1 MSLLSDVP
9 KVLHVSH
16 SLASSS
22 EGTPLQGGEGT
33 EVDESAV
40 KPSHGVLHL
49 AYAHAHN
56 GRADELPL
64 PKNVS
69 LVLSRG
75 QVESLTAQL
84 YRMLDRVGGGGGGVG
99 GGQVE

>member
-22 EGTPLQGGEGT
+22 EGTPLQGAAEGT

-40 KPSHGVLHL
+40 KATHGVLHL
-49 AYAHAHN
+49 DYAHAHS
-56 GRADELPL
+56 GRADDMPL
-64 PKNVS
+64 PKTVS

-84 YRMLDRVGGGGGGVG
+84 YRMLDRVGGGGGS